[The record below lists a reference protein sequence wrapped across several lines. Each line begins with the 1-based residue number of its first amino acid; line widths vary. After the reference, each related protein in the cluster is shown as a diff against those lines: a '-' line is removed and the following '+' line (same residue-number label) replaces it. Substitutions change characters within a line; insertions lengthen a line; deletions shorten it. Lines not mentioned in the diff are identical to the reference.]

1 MPNESPAYLDDAVVL
16 DIVGLELLSKWP
28 CFAKLPIE
36 YSLAASVPLLEAVS
50 DDLNLDEATEADA

>member
-1 MPNESPAYLDDAVVL
+1 MPNKSLAYLDDAAEL
-16 DIVGLELLSKWP
+16 DIVVLELMSKWL